1 MDYQHVGIVT
11 YTIQLTYRQMFLTT
25 CIHTHH
31 DDGTI
36 EIKDNTLASIFK
48 KKDTLTVSIA

>member
-36 EIKDNTLASIFK
+36 EIKDNTLASIIK
-48 KKDTLTVSIA
+48 KKDTLT